1 LWFFCCR
8 TDHGRAADID
18 VLDGGRQ
25 VAARLVDGCFEGIE
39 VNGYQ
44 IDRLDAV
51 LVHDV
56 VVNAATAQDAAV
68 DFRVQGFNPP
78 VHHFSKA
85 GVVGNFNSGHAVVLQ
100 QLERTAGGEDLD
112 AEGFQF
118 TGEIKDSGFVGNA
131 D

>member
-1 LWFFCCR
+1 MVFCCR

-25 VAARLVDGCFEGIE
+25 VAARLGDGGFERVE
-39 VNGYQ
+39 VNRDQ

-51 LVHDV
+51 LAHDV
-56 VVNAATAQDAAV
+56 IVNAATAQDATV
-68 DFRVQGFNPP
+68 DFRVQGFHPT
-78 VHHFSKA
+78 VHHFCKA
-85 GVVGNFNSGHAVVLQ
+85 GVVRDFNSGNAVVLQ
-100 QLERTAGGEDLD
+100 QLERTASGQDLD